1 MKKIKKK
8 GNETLILFLSIEL
21 VECLI
26 ISSTKLFFNLVHRA
40 TLNVKSNSGLLK
52 LRLTVLRSVTDPKT
66 LHPFLD
72 NQIQN

>member
-26 ISSTKLFFNLVHRA
+26 ISSTTKLFFNLVHRA
-40 TLNVKSNSGLLK
+40 TLSVKSNSRLL
-52 LRLTVLRSVTDPKT
+52 
-66 LHPFLD
+66 
-72 NQIQN
+72 

>member
-21 VECLI
+21 VVCLI

-40 TLNVKSNSGLLK
+40 TLSVKSNSGLL
-52 LRLTVLRSVTDPKT
+52 
-66 LHPFLD
+66 
-72 NQIQN
+72 